1 MLEKIDLKKK
11 AKWPD
16 TDERIEKLEIRIG
29 ELQRRCKELGIPIMV
44 LFEGYEAS
52 GKGTMIGRMIRALDP
67 RGFQVFPMEKET
79 EEDRMHPYLW
89 RFFTKTPAKG
99 RIHIFDKSWY
109 QGYFSDVLTPEEIR
123 QFEKQFVDDGNLI
136 VKFFL
141 AITGKEQKKRLKS
154 LENNKSTKWRVNK
167 SDWDENKNY
176 DEQVLRYDTL
186 LIKTDTHEAPW
197 TVVEAMDKKYATM
210 KILTTL
216 AKAMEDAV
224 RRAEKK
230 KTEME
235 VAKTVRDGGKI
246 SDAAVNEIMGD
257 ESLSKKS
264 SGLSEME
271 HEEFKNGVLA
281 GIDLGKT
288 IDDDAYRKKKKDL
301 QKRLATLHNKMYLKR
316 VPVVLAFEGWDAGGK
331 GGAIKRI
338 TQAIDPRGYEVVPTA
353 SPNDIEKAHHYLW
366 RFWERFPKDGHMAI
380 FDRTWYGRVMVERI
394 EGFATEEEWK
404 RAYAEINNMEAQLV
418 KNGTVVLK
426 FWMHID
432 KDEQAVRFK
441 SRQETPEKQWKIT
454 DEDWRNREKW
464 DEYEKAVDEMIVK
477 TSTKGAPWHVI
488 EANDKH
494 YARIKV
500 LEIVVDALEKALK

>member
-11 AKWPD
+11 ATWSD
-16 TDERIEKLEIRIG
+16 TDERIKKLEVRIG
-29 ELQRRCKELGIPIMV
+29 ELQRACKDLGIPIMV
-44 LFEGYEAS
+44 IFEGYEAS

-79 EEDRMHPYLW
+79 EEDKMHPYLW
-89 RFFTKTPAKG
+89 RFFTKSPAKG

-109 QGYFSDVLTPEEIR
+109 QGYFSDKLTPEEIR
-123 QFEKQFVDDGNLI
+123 QYEKLFTDDGNLI

-141 AITGKEQKKRLKS
+141 AITEKEQRKRLKA
-154 LENNKSTKWRVNK
+154 LEKDKSTKWRVNK
-167 SDWDENKNY
+167 SDWNENKNY
-176 DEQVLRYDTL
+176 EEQVLRYDTL

-216 AKAMEDAV
+216 AKAMEEAV
-224 RRAEKK
+224 KAAEAKK
-230 KTEME
+230 ADKN
-235 VAKTVRDGGKI
+235 AKEQ
-246 SDAAVNEIMGD
+246 AAYIGAD
-257 ESLSKKS
+257 E
-264 SGLSEME
+264 ETPAME

-281 GIDLGKT
+281 GIDLSKSLS
-288 IDDDAYRKKKKDL
+288 DDEYRKKKKDL
-301 QKRLATLHNKMYLKR
+301 QKRLSILHNKMYLKR

-353 SPNDIEKAHHYLW
+353 SPNDIEKAHNYLW
-366 RFWERFPKDGHMAI
+366 RFWQRFPKDGHMTI

-394 EGFATEEEWK
+394 EGFATEEEWR

-426 FWMHID
+426 FWLHID
-432 KDEQAVRFK
+432 KDEQAARFK

-488 EANDKH
+488 EANDKR

-500 LEIVVDALEKALK
+500 LEIVVEALEKALG

>member
-11 AKWPD
+11 ANWED
-16 TDERIEKLEIRIG
+16 TDERIKKLEIRIG

-79 EEDRMHPYLW
+79 EEDKMHPYLW

-109 QGYFSDVLTPEEIR
+109 QGFFDDKLTPEEIR

-141 AITGKEQKKRLKS
+141 AITGKEQKKRLKA
-154 LENNKSTKWRVNK
+154 LEKNKSTKWRVNK
-167 SDWDENKNY
+167 SDWSENKNY

-197 TVVEAMDKKYATM
+197 TVVEAMDRKYATM

-216 AKAMEDAV
+216 AKAMETAVKNAEGMKAASAGKDA
-224 RRAEKK
+224 
-230 KTEME
+230 E
-235 VAKTVRDGGKI
+235 VESGV
-246 SDAAVNEIMGD
+246 AA
-257 ESLSKKS
+257 
-264 SGLSEME
+264 ME

-281 GIDLGKT
+281 GIDLGKKLT
-288 IDDDAYRKKKKDL
+288 DEEYRKKKKDL
-301 QKRLATLHNKMYLKR
+301 QKRLAILHNKMYLKR

-366 RFWERFPKDGHMAI
+366 RFWEKFPKDGHMTI

-394 EGFATEEEWK
+394 EGFATEDEWK

-432 KDEQAVRFK
+432 KDEQAARFQ

-488 EANDKH
+488 EANDKR

-500 LEIVVDALEKALK
+500 LEIVVDALEKALH

>member
-11 AKWPD
+11 ATWSD
-16 TDERIEKLEIRIG
+16 TDERIKKLEVRIG
-29 ELQRRCKELGIPIMV
+29 ELQRECKELGIPIMV
-44 LFEGYEAS
+44 VFEGYEAS

-79 EEDRMHPYLW
+79 EEDKMHPYLW

-109 QGYFSDVLTPEEIR
+109 QGYFSEKLTPEEIR
-123 QFEKQFVDDGNLI
+123 QFEKLFTDDGNLI

-141 AITGKEQKKRLKS
+141 AITEKEQRKRLKA
-154 LENNKSTKWRVNK
+154 LEKDKSTKWRVNK
-167 SDWDENKNY
+167 SDWNENKNY
-176 DEQVLRYDTL
+176 EEQVLRYDTL

-224 RRAEKK
+224 KAAEAKK
-230 KTEME
+230 ADKN
-235 VAKTVRDGGKI
+235 AKEQ
-246 SDAAVNEIMGD
+246 AAYIGAD
-257 ESLSKKS
+257 DTAPA
-264 SGLSEME
+264 ME

-281 GIDLGKT
+281 GIDLSKT
-288 IDDDAYRKKKKDL
+288 LSDDEYRKKKKDL
-301 QKRLATLHNKMYLKR
+301 QKRLSVLHNKMYLKR

-353 SPNDIEKAHHYLW
+353 SPNDIEKAHNYLW
-366 RFWERFPKDGHMAI
+366 RFWQRFPKDGHMTI
-380 FDRTWYGRVMVERI
+380 FDRTWYGRVMVESI
-394 EGFATEEEWK
+394 EGFATEDEWK

-426 FWMHID
+426 FWLHID
-432 KDEQAVRFK
+432 KDEQAARFK

-488 EANDKH
+488 EANDKR

-500 LEIVVDALEKALK
+500 LEIVVEALEKALG

>member
-11 AKWPD
+11 ANWSD
-16 TDERIEKLEIRIG
+16 TDERIDKLEIRIG
-29 ELQRRCKELGIPIMV
+29 ELQRRCKDLGIPVMV

-89 RFFTKTPAKG
+89 RYFTKTPAKG

-109 QGYFSDVLTPEEIR
+109 QGYFSEQLTPEEIR

-141 AITGKEQKKRLKS
+141 AITEKEQKKRLKA
-154 LENNKSTKWRVNK
+154 LEKNKSTKWRVNK
-167 SDWDENKNY
+167 SDWEENKNY
-176 DEQVLRYDTL
+176 DEQVLKYDTL

-197 TVVEAMDKKYATM
+197 TVVEAMDRKYATM

-216 AKAMEDAV
+216 AKAMEQAV
-224 RRAEKK
+224 KAAEAKEAAK
-230 KTEME
+230 AASKTKPGGEMSDSAAE
-235 VAKTVRDGGKI
+235 AILGR
-246 SDAAVNEIMGD
+246 DAADDGT
-257 ESLSKKS
+257 K
-264 SGLSEME
+264 SGLSDME

-281 GIDLGKT
+281 GIDLSKT
-288 IDDDAYRKKKKDL
+288 LSDEEYRKKKKDL
-301 QKRLATLHNKMYLKR
+301 QRRLAILHNKMYLKR

-338 TQAIDPRGYEVVPTA
+338 TQAIDPRGYEVIPTA
-353 SPNDIEKAHHYLW
+353 SPNDIERAHHYLW
-366 RFWERFPKDGHMAI
+366 RFWERFPKDGHLAI

-432 KDEQAVRFK
+432 KDEQAARFK

-464 DEYEKAVDEMIVK
+464 DEYEKAVDEMIVR

-488 EANDKH
+488 EANDKR
-494 YARIKV
+494 YARVKV
-500 LEIVVDALEKALK
+500 LEIVVEALEKALA